1 MDLRDLLDILDLDYL
16 GTWIS
21 TCRLVLD
28 LDPDGDLDADPYL
41 AITKLVQVCFVAFRN
56 SCPVVLSNCKPR
68 PSSYTEKVPA
78 AASRFWISWTKQ
90 IPRNYCFELVTY
102 SKDPN

>member
-1 MDLRDLLDILDLDYL
+1 MDLLDLLDILDLDYL

-41 AITKLVQVCFVAFRN
+41 AITK
-56 SCPVVLSNCKPR
+56 
-68 PSSYTEKVPA
+68 
-78 AASRFWISWTKQ
+78 
-90 IPRNYCFELVTY
+90 
-102 SKDPN
+102 